1 MSTTFGTEETADG
14 TKRGDAFGRWIGHH
28 PIAALVIAV
37 VVIFF
42 LWLVLAPWPAGFE
55 DVFGKK
61 RLFINALFNGVTLG
75 ALYFLVATGFTLIF
89 GLMRNVNLAHG
100 SLYLFGGY
108 MGYEAGQW
116 TGSWLFSYVIA
127 FVCCAIVGMA
137 MQFLI
142 FRRMEGQDLRQTLVT
157 LGLSII
163 FSDLM
168 VWVWGGNA
176 IQIDTPDYLLGPVP
190 TPIVLALKSSGE
202 AVFLQYPLVRLVIFV
217 AAVLIGIG
225 MWVALNRTRIGM
237 MIRAGV
243 DDRDMLS
250 VLGYRVQLLFI
261 AVFAFGAGTCRHGG
275 RCRRDLSVDLTR
287 RGYPLPPGVVAGCH
301 CRRHGL
307 DTGRGAWRAHH
318 RLRRTIRPNLLP
330 ELRHRFDLRDHGHR
344 SGYSSSGTVGETLTW
359 RSCRRQTLRHSA
371 RKIFSAP
378 ARCRAGSHGTRR
390 F

>member
-1 MSTTFGTEETADG
+1 LVATTFSDDG
-14 TKRGDAFGRWIGHH
+14 GVPGSVRRDAFGRWVGRH

-37 VVIFF
+37 AIIVV

-61 RLFINALFNGVTLG
+61 RLFINALFNGITLG
-75 ALYFLVATGFTLIF
+75 GLYFLVATGFTLIF

-108 MGYEAGQW
+108 MGYEAGEW
-116 TGSWLFSYVIA
+116 TGSWLFGFVIA
-127 FVCCAIVGMA
+127 FISCAVVGMA

-176 IQIDTPDYLLGPVP
+176 VQIDTPDYLAGPIP
-190 TPIVLALKSSGE
+190 TPIVVAVKSNGE
-202 AVFLQYPLVRLVIFV
+202 AIFLQYPRARLVIFA

-225 MWVALNRTRIGM
+225 MWLALNRTRVGV

-261 AVFAFGAGTCRHGG
+261 LVFAFGAGLAGMA
-275 RCRRDLSVDLTR
+275 
-287 RGYPLPPGVVAGCH
+287 GVVGGTFTSISLGEDTHFLLASLQVVIVGGMGSIPGAALGAVIIGCAEQFGQTYFQNYATVLTFVIMVIVLALRPQGLLG
-301 CRRHGL
+301 RR
-307 DTGRGAWRAHH
+307 
-318 RLRRTIRPNLLP
+318 
-330 ELRHRFDLRDHGHR
+330 
-344 SGYSSSGTVGETLTW
+344 
-359 RSCRRQTLRHSA
+359 
-371 RKIFSAP
+371 
-378 ARCRAGSHGTRR
+378 
-390 F
+390 